1 MSDFSDAITQSK
13 AWLEQVVLAYQ
24 LCPFAQK
31 PYDLKQIRF
40 TASSSTQLNEILALV
55 EEECQLLLDTPAME
69 LETTLIVLPAAFP
82 DFMEYWTFVG
92 EVESQLANAGHEGI
106 LQVAT
111 FHPNYLFGG
120 SEEQDPA
127 NFTNRS
133 PFPMLHLLREDS
145 LTSALAYH
153 KAPEEIP
160 ERNIAL
166 MQEKGIQHWK
176 QILKGIKDH
185 H

>member
-1 MSDFSDAITQSK
+1 MNDVPSAIAQSK

-40 TASSSTQLNEILALV
+40 TASTTTEPKEILVLV
-55 EEECQLLLDTPAME
+55 EEECQLLLNTPAVE
-69 LETTLIVLPAAFP
+69 VETTLIVLTSAFS
-82 DFMEYWTFVG
+82 DFMDYWTFVG
-92 EVESQLANAGHEGI
+92 EVEMQLANAGYEGQ
-106 LQVAT
+106 LQVAS

-120 SEEQDPA
+120 SAEQDPA

-145 LTSALAYH
+145 LTAALEYH

-160 ERNIAL
+160 ARNIAL

-176 QILKGIKDH
+176 QILQGIKDH